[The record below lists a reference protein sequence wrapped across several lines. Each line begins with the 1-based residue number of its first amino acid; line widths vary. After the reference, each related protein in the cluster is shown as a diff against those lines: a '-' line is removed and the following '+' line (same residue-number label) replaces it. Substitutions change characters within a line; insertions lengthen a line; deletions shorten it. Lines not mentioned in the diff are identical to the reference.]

1 MTRGLDPKLRQ
12 ILRAEKRIY
21 FVTSG
26 TTADAAEQ
34 FFTGAG
40 VTQALNR
47 RAVFFTTDR
56 VLLLQIDRNKK
67 PRELTSQIAYISI
80 AEVKPTWNGYCQ
92 LKLLNKSKMNFI
104 GVPKADRQQLGAL
117 LGDLVKANT
126 ATAAANGAPA
136 LEHLCPHCF
145 VSVPGHPAACPSC
158 HGNFKLA
165 RTAMLRSLIFPGLGD
180 LYLGH
185 TTFAVME
192 MLGAAGFLYVMV
204 VGPLLG
210 LPDEKGVVTETN
222 PLYWAIACVLIA
234 GVHGIDAM
242 MTRRFALKSHH
253 PA

>member
-1 MTRGLDPKLRQ
+1 
-12 ILRAEKRIY
+12 
-21 FVTSG
+21 
-26 TTADAAEQ
+26 
-34 FFTGAG
+34 
-40 VTQALNR
+40 
-47 RAVFFTTDR
+47 
-56 VLLLQIDRNKK
+56 
-67 PRELTSQIAYISI
+67 
-80 AEVKPTWNGYCQ
+80 
-92 LKLLNKSKMNFI
+92 
-104 GVPKADRQQLGAL
+104 
-117 LGDLVKANT
+117 
-126 ATAAANGAPA
+126 
-136 LEHLCPHCF
+136 
-145 VSVPGHPAACPSC
+145 
-158 HGNFKLA
+158 
-165 RTAMLRSLIFPGLGD
+165 MLRSLIFPGLGD